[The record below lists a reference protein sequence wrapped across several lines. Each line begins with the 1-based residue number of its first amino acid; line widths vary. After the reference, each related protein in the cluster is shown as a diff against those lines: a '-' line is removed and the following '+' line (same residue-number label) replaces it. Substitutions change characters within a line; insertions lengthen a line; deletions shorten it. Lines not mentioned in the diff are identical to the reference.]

1 LRAGNGKAGEHLFG
15 SIAEAVATA
24 VEYPRM
30 SPVRAMSPRQ
40 RRRLWL
46 ALAAYAGFTLALLT
60 ALICL

>member
-1 LRAGNGKAGEHLFG
+1 MAGECLLG
-15 SIAEAVATA
+15 SIAEAVGTV

-30 SPVRAMSPRQ
+30 SPGRAMRSPQ

-46 ALAAYAGFTLALLT
+46 ALAAYAGLTLALLT

>member
-1 LRAGNGKAGEHLFG
+1 MFG